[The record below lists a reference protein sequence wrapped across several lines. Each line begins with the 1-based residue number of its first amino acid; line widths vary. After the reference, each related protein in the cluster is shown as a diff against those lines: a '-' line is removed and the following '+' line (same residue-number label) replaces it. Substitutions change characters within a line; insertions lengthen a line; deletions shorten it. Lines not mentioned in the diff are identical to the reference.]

1 MVPHIKT
8 DRDILK
14 VILLSIVTCDIY
26 WFWFMHQLAKDV
38 NIMCEGDGKKTAGLL
53 KMVILTV
60 LTCGIYGVYWW
71 ISIAD
76 RLYLNGS
83 RYGVQTPYKGSSVL
97 MWLVLGFYCLA
108 PLRFVAFYQAME
120 NANVLAAAYNERG
133 FGV

>member
-60 LTCGIYGVYWW
+60 LTCVI
-71 ISIAD
+71 
-76 RLYLNGS
+76 
-83 RYGVQTPYKGSSVL
+83 
-97 MWLVLGFYCLA
+97 
-108 PLRFVAFYQAME
+108 
-120 NANVLAAAYNERG
+120 
-133 FGV
+133 